1 MIRQIVT
8 WLLGSDPAE
17 LVGEGNWRFGFVA
30 GYGNYVNLLLIVLFL
45 AMVYLVVRSYRYE
58 GDNKLGVKASLGAIR
73 VVICL
78 LVLAVLFRPAIV
90 LRFTRTVYST
100 VVLLIDDSRS
110 MSFTDRYGDAN
121 EQVSLSAIMG
131 ADRASLE
138 NVSRTD
144 IVRRVLGRQGG
155 LVEKLAEDHPLM
167 LMRFSTDKQGRE
179 SYTRPLGRLAGPGGP
194 AESQGQAATSQP
206 AGAAATPQDILAR
219 LSSAGFETDLPAA
232 LRDTMESVLGRRVA
246 AIVMISDGQMTAR
259 SGEDRLA
266 DAMAYAN
273 QRGLRIYPVLV
284 GDPTPPKNVSVTGL
298 QAPREVRRGAHTE
311 FSVVLAHRNLAGQQ
325 VRVKLLRRPAEA
337 PRGPADKSDWTDT
350 GINKTVRLD
359 GEGAAGSSAAG
370 GASHGVQTVALEVE
384 PDVIGKFIYRAVVE
398 PHPDERNVE
407 DNHADAPVDVSDEKI
422 RVLIVGGDAGWE
434 FQYIRNFLHRQPDL
448 YRLSVWQQDADKE
461 VNQLAST
468 GMKIDRLPKELAEL
482 AGSPGGK
489 PYPGYDVVILCDP
502 QPTLDGFD
510 ENFIKILRQFVEEH
524 GGGLCYVVGGKYAD
538 LVLSARGGYENLA
551 AMLPVVLAAN
561 TGDTVEKI
569 LYRRPQSWPV
579 RLTDYGLDHPIT
591 RLASTVADSTK
602 VWDLL
607 PGIYWSHPVL
617 KAKPTARVLAVN
629 SNPAR
634 HTDRNEPEPLLAT
647 LPFGTGRVLYVGFDE
662 TWRWRYVQDG
672 RMHQAFWDNVV
683 RYLASLRAK
692 QVVITA
698 GGDQFSTGER
708 ITIEVEASDENYQPR
723 HEEEFKVEMIDTQT
737 GDDETI
743 VCKLVPDKPGRYKAT
758 FRASRTGEFL
768 LTALKGDPHQ
778 ADMVQSKTIRIDLPK
793 AEALRTEADRAT
805 MENLATRA
813 ENFRTIDRAD
823 DLVRLIP
830 DDRKIAVREVP
841 RELWNSNLMLL
852 TIVLLL
858 TAEWILRKKYNM
870 A

>member
-1 MIRQIVT
+1 MIKAILT

-30 GYGNYVNLLLIVLFL
+30 GYGNYVNLLLIVVFL
-45 AMVYLVVRSYRYE
+45 AMVYLIVRSYGRE
-58 GDNKLGVKASLGAIR
+58 GDNPLGVKASLASIR
-73 VVICL
+73 VLVCL
-78 LVLAVLFRPAIV
+78 LLLAVLFRPAIV
-90 LRFTRTVYST
+90 LRFTRTVYSS

-131 ADRASLE
+131 ADRSGLE
-138 NVSRTD
+138 KVSRTD

-155 LVEKLAEDHPLM
+155 LVEKLAENHPLI

-179 SYTRPLGRLAGPGGP
+179 PYTRSLGRLAGPSGL
-194 AESQGQAATSQP
+194 AEPQGQAATTQP
-206 AGAAATPQDILAR
+206 TSAPATPRDILAR
-219 LSSAGFETDLPAA
+219 LTSSGFETDLPAA
-232 LRDTMESVLGRRVA
+232 LRDSMESVLGRRVA
-246 AIVMISDGQMTAR
+246 GIVMISDGQMTAR

-311 FSVVLAHRNLAGQQ
+311 FSVVLAHRNLTGQQ
-325 VRVKLLRRPAEA
+325 VRVKLLRRPA
-337 PRGPADKSDWTDT
+337 DKNDWTET
-350 GINKTVRLD
+350 GIAKTVRLD
-359 GEGAAGSSAAG
+359 GEGAAGPPAAG
-370 GASHGVQTVALEVE
+370 GVSSGVQTVALEVE
-384 PDVIGKFIYRAVVE
+384 PDTIGKFIYRAVVE
-398 PHPDERNVE
+398 PHADERNVE
-407 DNHADAPVDVSDEKI
+407 DNQAEAPVDVSDEKI
-422 RVLIVGGDAGWE
+422 RVLIVSGDAGWE

-468 GMKIDRLPKELAEL
+468 GMKIDRLPREFKELG
-482 AGSPGGK
+482 GSADGNSSGSDGK
-489 PYPGYDVVILCDP
+489 YPGYDVVILCDP

-510 ENFIKILRQFVEEH
+510 ENFIKILRKFVEVH
-524 GGGLCYVVGGKYAD
+524 GGGLCYVTGGKYSD
-538 LVLSARGGYENLA
+538 LVLSARGAYEDLA
-551 AMLPVVLAAN
+551 AMLPVVPGAN
-561 TGDTVEKI
+561 TGDTVERI

-579 RLTDYGLDHPIT
+579 RLTDYGVDHPIT
-591 RLASTVADSTK
+591 RLASTVEDSSK
-602 VWDLL
+602 MWQVL

-617 KAKPTARVLAVN
+617 KAKPLARVLAVS
-629 SNPAR
+629 SNPGR
-634 HTDRNEPEPLLAT
+634 HTDRNEPEPLLVT
-647 LPFGTGRVLYVGFDE
+647 QPFGMGRVLYLGFDE
-662 TWRWRYVQDG
+662 TWRWRYVHEG
-672 RMHQAFWDNVV
+672 RVHQAFWDNVV

-708 ITIEVEASDENYQPR
+708 ITIEVEAFDENFNPR
-723 HEEEFKVEMIDTQT
+723 QGDSFDVQIVDTQS
-737 GDDETI
+737 GASETI
-743 VCKLVPDKPGRYKAT
+743 VCKGVPDKPGRYKAT
-758 FRASRTGEFL
+758 LRASRTGVFQ
-768 LTALKGDPHQ
+768 LTALKGDPK
-778 ADMVQSKTIRIDLPK
+778 AGEKVQPKTIRIDLPK
-793 AEALRTEADRAT
+793 AEALRTEADRAA

-813 ENFRTIDRAD
+813 ENFRTIDRAG
-823 DLVRLIP
+823 DLAKLIP
-830 DDRKIAVREVP
+830 DDRKTAVREVP

-852 TIVLLL
+852 IIVLLL

>member
-1 MIRQIVT
+1 MIKQIVT

-45 AMVYLVVRSYRYE
+45 AMVYLIVRSYRRE
-58 GDNKLGVKASLGAIR
+58 GDNPPGVKASLATIR
-73 VVICL
+73 VLICL
-78 LVLAVLFRPAIV
+78 LVLSVLFRPAIV
-90 LRFTRTVYST
+90 QRTAKTVYSS

-121 EQVSLSAIMG
+121 ERASLSAIMG
-131 ADRASLE
+131 ADRADLE

-155 LVEKLAEDHPLM
+155 LVEKLAENHPLM

-179 SYTRPLGRLAGPGGP
+179 AYTRPLGRLAGPAGI
-194 AESQGQAATSQP
+194 AEAQGQAATTQP
-206 AGAAATPQDILAR
+206 TSAPATPRDILAR
-219 LSSAGFETDLPAA
+219 LTSSGFETDLPAA
-232 LRDTMESVLGRRVA
+232 LRDSMESVLGRRIA
-246 AIVMISDGQMTAR
+246 GIVMISDGQMTTR

-273 QRGLRIYPVLV
+273 HRGLRIYPVLV

-311 FSVVLAHRNLAGQQ
+311 FSVVLAHRNLTGQQ
-325 VRVKLLRRPAEA
+325 VRVKLLRK
-337 PRGPADKSDWTDT
+337 PADKDDWTDT
-350 GINKTVRLD
+350 GIAKTVRLD
-359 GEGAAGSSAAG
+359 GEGAAGSSAVG
-370 GASHGVQTVALEVE
+370 GISHGVQTVALEVE
-384 PDVIGKFIYRAVVE
+384 PEMIGRFIYRAVVE
-398 PHPDERNVE
+398 PHPDERNLE
-407 DNHADAPVDVSDEKI
+407 DNQAEAPVDVSDEKI
-422 RVLIVGGDAGWE
+422 RVLIISGGAGWE

-468 GMKIDRLPKELAEL
+468 GMKIDHLPKELAEL

-510 ENFIKILRQFVEEH
+510 ENFIKILRKFVEAH
-524 GGGLCYVVGGKYAD
+524 GGGLCYVAGGKYSD
-538 LVLSARGGYENLA
+538 LVLSARGSYEDLS
-551 AMLPVVLAAN
+551 AMLPVVPAAN
-561 TGDTVEKI
+561 TGDTVERI
-569 LYRRPQSWPV
+569 LYRRPQAWPV

-591 RLASTVADSTK
+591 RLASTVADSAK
-602 VWDLL
+602 IWDIL

-617 KAKPTARVLAVN
+617 KAKPLARVLAVS
-629 SNPAR
+629 SNPGR

-647 LPFGTGRVLYVGFDE
+647 QPFGVGRALYVGFDE
-662 TWRWRYVQDG
+662 TWRWRYVNEG
-672 RMHQAFWDNVV
+672 RIHQAFWDNVV

-698 GGDQFSTGER
+698 GGDQFSAGER
-708 ITIEVEASDENYQPR
+708 ITIEVEASDENYNAWKA
-723 HEEEFKVEMIDTQT
+723 ETVDVEMIDTQS
-737 GDDETI
+737 GASETI
-743 VCKLVPDKPGRYKAT
+743 VCKAVPDKPGRYKAT
-758 FRASRTGEFL
+758 FRASRTGVFQ
-768 LTALKGDPHQ
+768 LTALRGGPLAGDK
-778 ADMVQSKTIRIDLPK
+778 VQPKIIRIDLPK

-823 DLVRLIP
+823 DLARLIP
-830 DDRKIAVREVP
+830 DDRKTAVREAP

-858 TAEWILRKKYNM
+858 TAEWVLRKKYNM